1 MQLMRFL
8 LIISLLAAVC
18 SSEELTLRSEP
29 VLLVVFPDIL
39 ALPEG
44 DFIKVI
50 YSKPEQLTLTCDGIA
65 ISTNRIQ
72 SNEKPITT
80 LYSAYGLEQC
90 DNVYFVDEFGGVQW
104 QSE

>member
-1 MQLMRFL
+1 
-8 LIISLLAAVC
+8 
-18 SSEELTLRSEP
+18 
-29 VLLVVFPDIL
+29 L

-44 DFIKVI
+44 DFIKVV
-50 YSKPEQLTLTCDGIA
+50 YSKPEQLILTCGGIA

-80 LYSAYGLEQC
+80 LYSTDGLEQC
-90 DNVYFVDEFGGVQW
+90 DNVYFVDEFGGVEW